1 MSHTTVVKTIMA
13 LIIIALHMHSSQL
26 LPGAPSAR
34 HCLSR
39 TEIRVIAG
47 NRMIKASKKQKKKKK
62 KKTGHLALRPVP
74 IATVAT
80 ATATEDQGLRLTK
93 ERRRYD
99 HQESLAGCP

>member
-62 KKTGHLALRPVP
+62 KKTKGKKGKKKLENPFLKQVIYVPHLPSFLFWSFRV
-74 IATVAT
+74 T
-80 ATATEDQGLRLTK
+80 LSC
-93 ERRRYD
+93 Y
-99 HQESLAGCP
+99 

>member
-47 NRMIKASKKQKKKKK
+47 NRMIKASKKQKKNKLVISHSDLSQLPLSPLPLPPR
-62 KKTGHLALRPVP
+62 TRG
-74 IATVAT
+74 
-80 ATATEDQGLRLTK
+80 
-93 ERRRYD
+93 
-99 HQESLAGCP
+99 

>member
-47 NRMIKASKKQKKKKK
+47 NRMIKASKKQKKKQ
-62 KKTGHLALRPVP
+62 TGHLALRPVP

>member
-47 NRMIKASKKQKKKKK
+47 NRMIKASKKQKKN
-62 KKTGHLALRPVP
+62 KTGHLALRPVP